1 MSFNEKKMK
10 RAGLL
15 LGILLV
21 MTTVL
26 SACGS
31 TSSSDAIKV
40 GSKDFTEQLILGQI
54 TILALEDAG
63 LEVVDKTNVAGSDKV
78 RSALINGDLDVYWEY
93 TGTAWLMHLQNDEAI
108 TDSQEAYDL
117 VKAADEENDLIWL
130 DYAPFNNTYTIMM
143 KREDSEAL
151 GLKTISDLAA
161 YINANPGSL
170 SFGADHE
177 FTARP
182 DGLPALEEEYGF
194 EYAGNSLK
202 VMDIGIVYRTLK
214 DGQVDTGMGFATDGR
229 IAAFDFINLED
240 DKDFFPVYNPAAVVR
255 ADVLEK
261 HPELEDVL
269 NRVAE
274 KLDNEAMTQMNY
286 LVDIEEMEPRQV
298 AADWLKEVGII
309 D

>member
-1 MSFNEKKMK
+1 MSFNGKKMK

>member
-1 MSFNEKKMK
+1 MKKINTSFK
-10 RAGLL
+10 RTALLMGL
-15 LGILLV
+15 IMIMV
-21 MTTVL
+21 AAL
-26 SACGS
+26 SACGTTAS
-31 TSSSDAIKV
+31 DDAIKV

-63 LEVVDKTNVAGSDKV
+63 LEVVDNTNVAGSDKV
-78 RSALINGDLDVYWEY
+78 RSALINGDIDVYWEY
-93 TGTAWLMHLQNDEAI
+93 TGTAWLMHLQHDEAI

-117 VKAADEENDLIWL
+117 VKEADADNDLIWL

-143 KREDSEAL
+143 KREDSESL
-151 GLKTISDLAA
+151 GLNSISDLAD

-182 DGLPALEEEYGF
+182 DGLPALEEAYEF
-194 EYAGNSLK
+194 EFAGNSLK

-261 HPELEDVL
+261 HPELEEIL
-269 NRVAE
+269 NKVAE
-274 KLDNEAMTQMNY
+274 KLDNDAMTQMNY

-298 AADWLKEVGII
+298 AEDWLKEQGLIN
-309 D
+309 